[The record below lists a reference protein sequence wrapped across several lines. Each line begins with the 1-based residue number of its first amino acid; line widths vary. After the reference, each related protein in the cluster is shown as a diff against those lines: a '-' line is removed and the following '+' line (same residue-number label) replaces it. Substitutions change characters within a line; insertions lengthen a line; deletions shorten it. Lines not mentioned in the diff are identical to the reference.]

1 MTSTLTGWS
10 AARPRTVGGMIGRWP
25 AMINVVADDDSRGAV
40 FGRLL
45 DFLNR
50 LDQANVWYRLVHT
63 RPESVMV
70 DIALPGWRWEVEFM
84 ADGAVEIER
93 YQSLAGVEDQPELL
107 DELFTD
113 LEGD

>member
-1 MTSTLTGWS
+1 MEHGD
-10 AARPRTVGGMIGRWP
+10 AAVNGDAGGEL
-25 AMINVVADDDSRGAV
+25 

-50 LDQANVWYRLVHT
+50 LDKAHIYYTLSHT

-84 ADGAVEIER
+84 ADGSVEIER
-93 YQSLAGVEDQPELL
+93 YKSVAGTENDPALL
-107 DELFTD
+107 KDLFADTD
-113 LEGD
+113 PA